1 MKKIYH
7 CKRYRYYCNVIRDKY
22 QSKRNTKRIKSKKNA
37 NRANVKQTD
46 VNYDTLELNYSNINK
61 IIKDVELLKKKD
73 GFRINFRKLNY
84 FDLGLCLIFT
94 SLLKALREV
103 KQTTFGFRKDL
114 MPKDKAI
121 RDIFIQTGIF
131 EILCGK
137 KMEGSNVGKI
147 CILEICI
154 DSNDDFK
161 NILLRISKEL
171 VMYSLQQT
179 KYSNNK
185 EAKNKLNKVFEELL
199 LNVKSHSKAKTVYVA
214 GEVKSNIL
222 KFAILD
228 SGIGFAS
235 SIKERSG
242 AIEKMIDEIRVN
254 YVKMIFETSK
264 ERDRGYSGDG
274 FKRGNGTRRLKET
287 IERCNGRLQIVSK
300 RDFYELSYSLDML
313 KCQSIS
319 HKVNTDSAIG
329 TLISFELPI
338 SDFLEGVEN
347 ARI

>member
-1 MKKIYH
+1 MKKVYH
-7 CKRYRYYCNVIRDKY
+7 CKRYRYYCNVIRKKY
-22 QSKRNTKRIKSKKNA
+22 QSKRKCKKIKKKKNA
-37 NRANVKQTD
+37 NRANVKQAD
-46 VNYDTLELNYSNINK
+46 INYNTLELNHSNVNK
-61 IIKDVELLKKKD
+61 IIKDVKSLKKKD
-73 GFRINFRKLNY
+73 SFRINFRKLNH

-94 SLLKALREV
+94 SLLKELREA

-121 RDIFIQTGIF
+121 RNMFIQTGIF

-154 DSNDDFK
+154 DSNEDFE

-179 KYSNNK
+179 KYSHNK
-185 EAKNKLNKVFEELL
+185 EAKNKLNKVFVELL

-228 SGIGFAS
+228 SGIGFAG

-242 AIEKMIDEIRVN
+242 TMDKIGEIGVN
-254 YVKMIFETSK
+254 YVEMIFETSK

-287 IERCNGRLQIVSK
+287 IERCNGKLQVVSK
-300 RDFYELSYSLDML
+300 RDFYELNYSPDML

-319 HKVNTDSAIG
+319 RKVNTNSAIG

-338 SDFLEGVEN
+338 TDFLKGLEN